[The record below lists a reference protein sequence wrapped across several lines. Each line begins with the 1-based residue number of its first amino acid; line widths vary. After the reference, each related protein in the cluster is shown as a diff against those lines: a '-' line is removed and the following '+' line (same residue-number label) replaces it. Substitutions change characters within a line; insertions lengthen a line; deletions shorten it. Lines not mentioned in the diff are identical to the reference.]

1 MAYADYNDL
10 MVITEQLL
18 SGNKG
23 LKYLYIP
30 AAILGMVQE
39 VTGGY
44 HITYHPNED
53 DTSQIFEVDFTPPFK
68 RVR

>member
-39 VTGGY
+39 VTGG
-44 HITYHPNED
+44 IYHPNED
-53 DTSQIFEVDFTPPFK
+53 DTNQIFEVDFTPPFK